1 MAIAWV
7 KVVRS
12 DGLGAGDEVY
22 VDGNYVDAAGVLATP
37 FRTATG
43 QSTFETADGDWNI
56 TWQKT
61 IVVDKPPGNAKGN
74 PVLVTLDPAP

>member
-1 MAIAWV
+1 MALAWV

-12 DGLGAGDEVY
+12 DGGGAGDDVY
-22 VDGNYVDAAGVLATP
+22 VDGNYVDAAGVLGTP
-37 FRTATG
+37 FRTQTG
-43 QSTFETADGDWNI
+43 QNTFETADPAWTI

-61 IVVDKPPGNAKGN
+61 IVVDKPAGNAKAD